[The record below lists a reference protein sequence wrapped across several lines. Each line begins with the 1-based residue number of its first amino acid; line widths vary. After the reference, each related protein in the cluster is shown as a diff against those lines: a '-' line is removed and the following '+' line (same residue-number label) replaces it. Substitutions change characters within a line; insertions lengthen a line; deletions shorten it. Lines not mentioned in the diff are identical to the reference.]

1 MDRRRALMAGRK
13 SRNILNCIRQ
23 YNADKTGVTFSGW
36 HAKDKTRIEDAFSS
50 YNNYQ
55 PVHALYSDG
64 GIDIITRYGNGSGA
78 DLPIR
83 TDGNDF
89 CISYNTNSSD
99 PAFRCAF
106 FDSELNYI
114 KFQDYRPPQNVIDG
128 RYYNSAVI
136 NNQPE
141 GTVYVVLHFPQSS
154 GANYDYKNIMVNFGT
169 TPLPYEP
176 YGAKPLSDNLLDIY
190 TLNPPNATIGQ
201 DGRLTITSNDG
212 TAWNTKPYITLPAG
226 NYVLSCDNY
235 NVQIDARTPAGAI
248 ISSGYGWIYFTISS
262 QTNVCVKFN
271 LRDTSIPQSCYAQLE
286 KGNCPTI
293 YRPFV
298 STT

>member
-1 MDRRRALMAGRK
+1 MDRRRALMTGRK

-23 YNADKTGVTFSGW
+23 YNAGDTGVTFGGW
-36 HAKDKTRIEDAFSS
+36 HAKDKTRIEDAFSTT
-50 YNNYQ
+50 NNYV
-55 PVHALYSDG
+55 PVYALYSDG
-64 GIDIITRYGNGSGA
+64 GIDIITRYGNGSGV

-89 CISYNTNSSD
+89 CISYNTNVSEYSC
-99 PAFRCAF
+99 RYAF

-114 KFQDYRPPQNVIDG
+114 KFQDYRFAQNVIDG

-141 GTVYVVLHFPQSS
+141 GTVYVVLHFAQSPN
-154 GANYDYKNIMVNFGT
+154 ANFDYKNIMVNFGT

-201 DGRLTITSNDG
+201 DGLLTITGNDG

-226 NYVLSCDNY
+226 DYTLSCDNY
-235 NVQIDARTPAGAI
+235 DVSIDARTPAGVSIKSAR
-248 ISSGYGWIYFTISS
+248 GWISFTLSA

-271 LRDTSIPQSCYAQLE
+271 LQDPSIPQSCYVQLE